1 MRILIDTN
9 VIISA
14 ILYPASIPGKAVA
27 KVLNNHKLVLCSFII
42 EELHRILSRKFKE
55 KTEYLEEF
63 LKKVTFEL
71 VDTPLVIDSTKYPTI
86 RDKGDLPILVSAITA
101 EVDMIITGDKD
112 FMGLGIEKPIVLTP
126 AEFMDVIS

>member
-1 MRILIDTN
+1 MRIIIDTN
-9 VIISA
+9 VLISA
-14 ILYPASIPGKAVA
+14 IIYPASIPGKAVT

-42 EELHRILSRKFKE
+42 EELHRILSRKFKN

-63 LKKVTFEL
+63 LRKVTFEL
-71 VDTPLVIDSTKYPTI
+71 VDTPIVIDSTRYPAI
-86 RDKGDLPILVSAITA
+86 RDKRDLPILVSAITA

-112 FMGLGIEKPIVLTP
+112 FLVLGIEKPIVLTP

>member
-1 MRILIDTN
+1 M
-9 VIISA
+9 
-14 ILYPASIPGKAVA
+14 
-27 KVLNNHKLVLCSFII
+27 CSFII